1 VADASHMG
9 RGTERSARVPSER
22 RELEATEGFFDG
34 RSPGLAFAIAFVFTA
49 AVFVLDYLTGPRIS
63 LSLFYLM
70 PIGLIGWN
78 LGRGSGLVASLVAS
92 LAGLFAD
99 LVGTAGG
106 SDLVPYWNAIVRL
119 AFFFVVVQLLVTLR
133 SAIDEQRERAKSE
146 HEVSSGLREL
156 NEVKDT
162 LLHAVSHDLK
172 GPLSGIIG
180 AMSTLRRG
188 EELQLTGD
196 EVESL
201 YQMIEQSGRKMNRL
215 VDDMLD
221 LERLDRG
228 QVQPE
233 REPTDVG
240 ELVRRVAREAPG
252 LGTHPVRIDADP
264 LLANVDPAKVE
275 RIIENLLVNAARHT
289 PGGTPVHVAVRAR
302 EGGIQLTVEDE
313 GLGVPEA
320 LKSTL
325 FDPFRQGPTA
335 AGRGVGIG
343 LSLVRRFAELHGG
356 TAEVED
362 RAGGGARFVIELAC
376 ATSPL
381 EPAGAHLHAV

>member
-1 VADASHMG
+1 V
-9 RGTERSARVPSER
+9 
-22 RELEATEGFFDG
+22 
-34 RSPGLAFAIAFVFTA
+34 
-49 AVFVLDYLTGPRIS
+49 
-63 LSLFYLM
+63 
-70 PIGLIGWN
+70 N
-78 LGRGSGLVASLVAS
+78 
-92 LAGLFAD
+92 
-99 LVGTAGG
+99 
-106 SDLVPYWNAIVRL
+106 DLVPYWNAAVRL
-119 AFFFVVVQLLVTLR
+119 AFFVVVVQLLTAVKDTTD
-133 SAIDEQRERAKSE
+133 AQRRRAEDE

-156 NEVKDT
+156 NDVKDT

-172 GPLSGIIG
+172 GPLAGIIG

-188 EELQLTGD
+188 DELQLTAD

-233 REPTDVG
+233 REPTDIA
-240 ELVRRVAREAPG
+240 EMVRRIAREASG
-252 LGTHPVRIDADP
+252 MDTHPVRIDAEP

-275 RIIENLLVNAARHT
+275 RIVENLLVNAARHT
-289 PGGTPVHVAVRAR
+289 PGGTPVHVMVRQ
-302 EGGIQLTVEDE
+302 GSDGIVLTIEDE
-313 GLGVPEA
+313 GPGVPEE
-320 LKSTL
+320 LKGTL

-356 TAEVED
+356 TAEIED
-362 RAGGGARFVIELAC
+362 RVGGGARFVVVLPC
-376 ATSPL
+376 AVKPL
-381 EPAGAHLHAV
+381 EPVGARLHAV

>member
-1 VADASHMG
+1 MG
-9 RGTERSARVPSER
+9 ETTEPVTNARPER
-22 RELEATEGFFDG
+22 RQLHRTEGFFDG
-34 RSPGLAFAIAFVFTA
+34 RSSALVYAIGFTFTA
-49 AVFVLDYLTGPRIS
+49 VVLVFDYLTGPRIS

-70 PIGLIGWN
+70 PIGLVTWN
-78 LGRGSGLVASLVAS
+78 LGRRAGVGAAFVATV
-92 LAGLFAD
+92 AGLLAD
-99 LVGTAGG
+99 LLGPGAVN
-106 SDLVPYWNAIVRL
+106 DLVPYWNSLVRL
-119 AFFFVVVQLLVTLR
+119 AFFIVVVQLLAALKETTD
-133 SAIDEQRERAKSE
+133 AQRARAEIE
-146 HEVSSGLREL
+146 HEVSSGLREI
-156 NEVKDT
+156 NDVKDT

-172 GPLSGIIG
+172 GPLAGIIG

-188 EELQLTGD
+188 EELQLTAD

-233 REPTDVG
+233 REPTDIG
-240 ELVRRVAREAPG
+240 EMVRRVAREAPG
-252 LGTHPVRIDADP
+252 MDTHPVRIETDP
-264 LLANVDPAKVE
+264 LLANIDPAKVE
-275 RIIENLLVNAARHT
+275 RIVENLLVNAARHT
-289 PGGTPVHVAVRAR
+289 PGGTPVHVTVVERAD
-302 EGGIQLTVEDE
+302 GILLTIEDE
-313 GLGVPEA
+313 GPGVPED

-356 TAEVED
+356 SAEIED
-362 RAGGGARFVIELAC
+362 RPGGGARFAVVLPC
-376 ATSPL
+376 AVRRI
-381 EPAGAHLHAV
+381 EPAGARLHAV